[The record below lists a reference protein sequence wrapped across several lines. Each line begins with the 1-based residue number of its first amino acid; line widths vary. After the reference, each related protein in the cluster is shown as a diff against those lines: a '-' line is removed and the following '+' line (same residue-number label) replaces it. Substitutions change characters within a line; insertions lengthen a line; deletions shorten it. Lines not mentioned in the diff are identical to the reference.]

1 MGHFDVG
8 HDTFLL
14 WIEFLQII
22 ILGGELCQISKDS
35 RSGFLCKEVI
45 EQNQKVFSAV
55 DLEKTA

>member
-55 DLEKTA
+55 D